1 MPMAFKT
8 FSLIHSP
15 PQPPGDTTVWA
26 AIKRQLV
33 SSTKWAFKKCAFHNT
48 LLIGSSGLWHF
59 CLLRRVYTHW
69 DISD

>member
-8 FSLIHSP
+8 FSLIHYP
-15 PQPPGDTTVWA
+15 PQPPGDTTVQT
-26 AIKRQLV
+26 AIKKQLV

-48 LLIGSSGLWHF
+48 LLIGSSGPWHF
-59 CLLRRVYTHW
+59 SLLCRVYAHQ